1 MHLACVNMHMS
12 MEEALIASTINAA
25 ASIGKAATHGSLEVG
40 KVADLL
46 IINAPRYVWVK
57 NTFHQSGGGRGE
69 GSDSINCQCCSIYR

>member
-25 ASIGKAATHGSLEVG
+25 ASIGKAATHGSLEIG

-46 IINAPRYVWVK
+46 IINAPRYVWD
-57 NTFHQSGGGRGE
+57 E
-69 GSDSINCQCCSIYR
+69 